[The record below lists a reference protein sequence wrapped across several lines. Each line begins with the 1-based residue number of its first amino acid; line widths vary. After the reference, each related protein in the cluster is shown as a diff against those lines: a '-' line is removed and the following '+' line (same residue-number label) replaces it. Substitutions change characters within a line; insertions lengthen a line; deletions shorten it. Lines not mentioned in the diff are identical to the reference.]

1 MAQKFEDIVNNMVN
15 VGLGVAATAAEKGKE
30 VFDDLAA
37 KGSEVRNDAV
47 QSDFGK
53 SMADIFQQ
61 AGGAFSEATD
71 RLSAQ
76 GATVAE
82 RILDE
87 LIMARVRPMTKT
99 ERIDFLAHVRDLVD
113 SADNATVTVEVE
125 VDEPADKA
133 ASETAAADTDA
144 ESTEA

>member
-1 MAQKFEDIVNNMVN
+1 
-15 VGLGVAATAAEKGKE
+15 
-30 VFDDLAA
+30 
-37 KGSEVRNDAV
+37 
-47 QSDFGK
+47 
-53 SMADIFQQ
+53 MADIFQQ

-125 VDEPADKA
+125 VDEPAEEA